1 MHAYLLRHGDA
12 ADLAPDG
19 GFRDEERELTPKG
32 IEKLHLACEAYARL
46 MVPLDR
52 ILHSPLARARQ
63 TAEILAE
70 HTGFA
75 GDLSAND
82 CLSPNANPATAVD
95 VLQGELLD
103 GREATALVGHQ
114 PHLGDLLGL
123 LLFGNQRV
131 SLPLSKGMLA
141 AVDLSDPKVMLGRL
155 LWILPQRA
163 GKQLA

>member
-1 MHAYLLRHGDA
+1 MHAYLLRHGDS

-19 GFRDEERELTPKG
+19 GFRDDQRELTPRG
-32 IEKLHLACEAYARL
+32 IEKLHLACKSYARL
-46 MVPLDR
+46 MVPPDR

-75 GDLSAND
+75 GELATND
-82 CLSPNANPATAVD
+82 QLTPSANPAMTVD

-103 GREATALVGHQ
+103 GGEAIALVGHQ

-141 AVDLSDPKVMLGRL
+141 GVELNDPKVMLGRL

-163 GKQLA
+163 GKQFG

>member
-1 MHAYLLRHGDA
+1 MHAYLLRHGEA

-19 GFRDEERELTPKG
+19 GFQDEGRELTPKG
-32 IEKLHLACEAYARL
+32 IEKLHRACKVYGRL
-46 MVPLDR
+46 MVPLDLV
-52 ILHSPLARARQ
+52 LHSPLARARQ

-75 GDLSAND
+75 GEIAAHD
-82 CLSPNANPATAVD
+82 CLSPNANPAMAVD

-103 GREATALVGHQ
+103 GREAVALVGHQ

-123 LLFGNQRV
+123 LLFGNQQ
-131 SLPLSKGMLA
+131 SLPLSKGMVA
-141 AVDLSDPKVMLGRL
+141 AVELNDPKVMLGRL

-163 GKQLA
+163 GKRLG

>member
-1 MHAYLLRHGDA
+1 VHAYLLRHGDA

-19 GFRDEERELTPKG
+19 GFSDEQRELTSKG
-32 IEKLHLACEAYARL
+32 IKKLHLACKTYARL
-46 MVPLDR
+46 MVPPDR

-70 HTGFA
+70 HIGFA
-75 GDLSAND
+75 GDLVAND
-82 CLSPNANPATAVD
+82 RLTPGANPAMSVD
-95 VLQGELLD
+95 VLQAELLD
-103 GREATALVGHQ
+103 GGEAIALVGHQ

-141 AVDLSDPKVMLGRL
+141 AVELNDPKVMVGRL
-155 LWILPQRA
+155 LWVLPQRA